1 MIVNIDPQTSVM
13 SMPQTW
19 GEVADRLGTST
30 PSLNQCRHA
39 LDRFQDPITSE
50 LVEDLRRMLRFC
62 EMRNRGGG
70 ASCTRAEYVR
80 IRQEEGEAALEA
92 RLRMFRII

>member
-1 MIVNIDPQTSVM
+1 MIISIDTQKLE
-13 SMPQTW
+13 MPQTW
-19 GEVADRLGTST
+19 GDVAEYLGTST

-39 LDRFQDPITSE
+39 LDRFQHPISLE
-50 LVEDLRRMLRFC
+50 LIEDLRRMLRFC

-80 IRQEEGEAALEA
+80 IRTEEGEAALEA
-92 RLRMFRII
+92 RLRMFGII